1 MLSKNLL
8 PLMEK
13 QSRSVKRIF
22 QFSIYIVIMS
32 LSFLLSVKLRLL
44 DVLQDQ
50 WMDSFTVMSIAIPT
64 SLIGLYY
71 GGVYRAIWRFTSWN
85 IMKSIALWILVS
97 AVLMLFLISLLGL
110 QVPRSVPFIYFSISV
125 IAIGC
130 VKLFAASMYQI
141 DSRQNAKKVAIF
153 GAGAAGRQLRNALQ
167 YSHQYNPVTFIDDD
181 DNLAGSEI
189 AGLRVL
195 SFDEFKSNIDKLDVS
210 TILVAVPSA
219 PATVRGEIIRRLEP
233 FNINIKIIPGLSDI
247 IESRVSIE
255 QVRDVPIEDLL
266 ERQIIPPKSALLRN
280 IKNKVVMV
288 TGAGGSIGSELCR
301 QIWQLGAKTLIIFD
315 NSEYSLYSIDDEL
328 IQIEERDPE
337 FPRPILATKLGSVTD
352 RMTLDAL
359 ITKYQVDIIYHA
371 AAFKHVPLA
380 ESNATQ
386 AIINNVFGT
395 KNVVEA
401 ALANH
406 VSEVIMISTDKAVRP
421 TNVMGASKR
430 LAELVCQAYAK
441 TKGTTISM
449 VRFGNV
455 MGSSGSVIPRF
466 RKQIERGGPVT
477 VTHREVTRY
486 FMTIKE
492 AAQLVIQAGSMA
504 KGGDVFLLDMG
515 KPVKIYD
522 LARRMIQLQGKQV
535 ITLDATPPSE
545 QTTDEDGNANGI
557 LIEITGL
564 RPGEKLYEELLIEQ
578 ESHDTDHPL
587 IFTAIEK
594 SISLDSMK
602 QLLDNLQTACK
613 TNDNDQIR
621 QLLSEAPIDYQPP
634 PY

>member
-1 MLSKNLL
+1 M
-8 PLMEK
+8 
-13 QSRSVKRIF
+13 KRIL
-22 QFSIYIVIMS
+22 QFSIYIVIMT

-44 DVLQDQ
+44 DVRQDQ
-50 WMDSFTVMSIAIPT
+50 WMDSVTVMSIAIPT

-71 GGVYRAIWRFTSWN
+71 SGVYRAIWRFTSWN
-85 IMKSIALWILVS
+85 IMKSIALWILIS

-130 VKLFAASMYQI
+130 VKLFTASLYQI

-195 SFDEFKSNIDKLDVS
+195 SFDEFKSNINKLDVA

-301 QIWQLGAKTLIIFD
+301 QIWQLGAKTLILFD

-328 IQIEERDPE
+328 TQIEERDPE
-337 FPRPILATKLGSVTD
+337 FPRPILVTKLGSVTD
-352 RMTLDAL
+352 RMRLDAL

-371 AAFKHVPLA
+371 AAFKHVPLV

-406 VSEVIMISTDKAVRP
+406 VSEVIVISTDKAVRP

-466 RKQIERGGPVT
+466 RKQIENGGPVT
-477 VTHREVTRY
+477 VTHQEVTRY

-535 ITLDATPPSE
+535 ITLDATTPSH
-545 QTTDEDGNANGI
+545 QTTDEDGDGI
-557 LIEITGL
+557 RIEITGL

-578 ESHDTDHPL
+578 DSHDTDHPL

-594 SISLDSMK
+594 SISLDAMQ

-634 PY
+634 TN